1 MTLILHDLLSNNF
14 SKGVLLT
21 CIASIFWGLP
31 QPLFFNELNHINTLE
46 VVLHRGLWSFLF
58 LFLILILFS
67 NLSEFVQ
74 IFKSK
79 KKLFILTITATLIAS
94 NWGGFIFAVGQERVQ
109 DASMGYFITPMISI
123 ILGYLF
129 LKENLSLIK
138 IFSVFLMIFAIIFLF
153 VNLNKIP
160 YLILL
165 IGSTWAIYGLLRK
178 QINVSPS
185 IGLLYESFV
194 ITLISLP
201 YLIYLFVNSESSF
214 LTVDYKTTL
223 FLILTGAVTIFPL
236 FFFNSGLKF
245 IQLGLAGVLFY
256 LAPSFHFITSV
267 FILGEDILTA
277 KLISFI
283 IIWIGILLYIYSTFK
298 ERIIENR
305 TQ

>member
-1 MTLILHDLLSNNF
+1 MLSNNF

-46 VVLHRGLWSFLF
+46 VVLHRGVWSFLF
-58 LFLILILFS
+58 LFLILIFFS

-153 VNLNKIP
+153 INLNKIP

-165 IGSTWAIYGLLRK
+165 IGSTWALYGLLRK
-178 QINVSPS
+178 QVNVSPS

-236 FFFNSGLKF
+236 FFFNSGIKF

-283 IIWIGILLYIYSTFK
+283 IIWLGILLYIYSTFK
-298 ERIIENR
+298 ERIIENK

>member
-1 MTLILHDLLSNNF
+1 MLSNNF

-31 QPLFFNELNHINTLE
+31 QPLFFNELNHINTFE

-79 KKLFILTITATLIAS
+79 KKLFILTITAALIAS

-123 ILGYLF
+123 ILGYFF

-138 IFSVFLMIFAIIFLF
+138 VFSVFLMIFAIIFLF
-153 VNLNKIP
+153 INLNKIP

-185 IGLLYESFV
+185 IGLLYESFI

-236 FFFNSGLKF
+236 FFFNSGLKY

-283 IIWIGILLYIYSTFK
+283 IIWIGIILYIYSTFK
-298 ERIIENR
+298 ERVIENK

>member
-1 MTLILHDLLSNNF
+1 M
-14 SKGVLLT
+14 
-21 CIASIFWGLP
+21 
-31 QPLFFNELNHINTLE
+31 
-46 VVLHRGLWSFLF
+46 
-58 LFLILILFS
+58 
-67 NLSEFVQ
+67 
-74 IFKSK
+74 
-79 KKLFILTITATLIAS
+79 
-94 NWGGFIFAVGQERVQ
+94 
-109 DASMGYFITPMISI
+109 
-123 ILGYLF
+123 
-129 LKENLSLIK
+129 KENLSLIK
-138 IFSVFLMIFAIIFLF
+138 VFSVFLMIFAIIFLF
-153 VNLNKIP
+153 TNLNQIP

-194 ITLISLP
+194 ITLISVP

-267 FILGEDILTA
+267 FILGEDILTV
-277 KLISFI
+277 KLISFL
-283 IIWIGILLYIYSTFK
+283 IIWIGILSYIYSTFK
-298 ERIIENR
+298 ERTIENK

>member
-1 MTLILHDLLSNNF
+1 MLSNNF

-58 LFLILILFS
+58 LFLILIFFS

-153 VNLNKIP
+153 INLNKMP

-178 QINVSPS
+178 QVNVSPS

-214 LTVDYKTTL
+214 LTVDYKTTF

-236 FFFNSGLKF
+236 FFFNSGIKF

-283 IIWIGILLYIYSTFK
+283 IIWLGILLYIYSTFK
-298 ERIIENR
+298 ERIIENK

>member
-1 MTLILHDLLSNNF
+1 MLSNNF

-129 LKENLSLIK
+129 LKEKLSLIK

-153 VNLNKIP
+153 INLNKIP

-165 IGSTWAIYGLLRK
+165 IGSTWALYGLLRK
-178 QINVSPS
+178 QVNVSPS

-236 FFFNSGLKF
+236 FFFNSGIKF

-298 ERIIENR
+298 ERTIENK

>member
-1 MTLILHDLLSNNF
+1 MLNNNF
-14 SKGVLLT
+14 SKGILFT

-31 QPLFFNELNHINTLE
+31 QPLFFNELNHVNTLE
-46 VVLHRGLWSFLF
+46 VVLHRGFWSFIL
-58 LFLILILFS
+58 LFLILISIS
-67 NLSEFVQ
+67 NLNEFII

-79 KKLFILTITATLIAS
+79 KKIIFLSITAILIAS
-94 NWGGFIFAVGQERVQ
+94 NWGGFIYAVGQERVQ

-123 ILGYLF
+123 VLGYLF
-129 LKENLSLIK
+129 LKEKISSLK
-138 IFSVFLMIFAIIFLF
+138 LFSVTLMLIAIVLLFIYMNDTPFLII
-153 VNLNKIP
+153 
-160 YLILL
+160 L
-165 IGSTWAIYGLLRK
+165 IGSTWAVYGLLRK

-194 ITLISLP
+194 ITILSLP
-201 YLIYLFVNSESSF
+201 YLIYIYQIGEGSF
-214 LTVDYKTTL
+214 LSIDNKTTF

-236 FFFNSGLKF
+236 FFFNLGLKF

-267 FILGEDILTA
+267 FILGEEILIL

-283 IIWIGILLYIYSTFK
+283 IIWLAILLYIYDTMK
-298 ERIIENR
+298 IRIIESN

>member
-1 MTLILHDLLSNNF
+1 MKLILHDLLSNNF

-153 VNLNKIP
+153 INLNKIP

-298 ERIIENR
+298 ERIIENK

>member
-1 MTLILHDLLSNNF
+1 MLSNNF

-138 IFSVFLMIFAIIFLF
+138 IFSVFLMTFAIIFLF

-178 QINVSPS
+178 QVNVSPS

-298 ERIIENR
+298 ERIIENK